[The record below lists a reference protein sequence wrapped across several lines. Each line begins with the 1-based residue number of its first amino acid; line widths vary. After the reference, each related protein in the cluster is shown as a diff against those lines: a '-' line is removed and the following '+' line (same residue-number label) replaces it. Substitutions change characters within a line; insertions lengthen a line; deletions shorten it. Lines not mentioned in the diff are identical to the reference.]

1 MSRFSG
7 KCDFY
12 DEIEIFGLDRVLTA
26 NIFIGENNCPISI
39 TCYEDCIPYFPH
51 IITMSFYDK
60 TTGRHIIRLSEKSW
74 VDIEE
79 ERYGKIPIHD
89 YYRKLLQEE
98 KEKYNVS
105 AALDC

>member
-51 IITMSFYDK
+51 IITMSLYDK
-60 TTGRHIIRLSEKSW
+60 TAGRYIIRLSEKSW

-79 ERYGKIPIHD
+79 GRYGKMPIHD

-98 KEKYNVS
+98 KEKYNV
-105 AALDC
+105 